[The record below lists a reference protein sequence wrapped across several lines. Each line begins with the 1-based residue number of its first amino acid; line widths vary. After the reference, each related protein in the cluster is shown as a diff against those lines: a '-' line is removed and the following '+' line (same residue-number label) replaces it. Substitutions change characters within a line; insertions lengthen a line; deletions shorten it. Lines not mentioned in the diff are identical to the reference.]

1 MKIKNPATLVTFPR
15 NGEIL
20 VYNYLTK
27 QAVTCAPEDI
37 YWLTL
42 AEDWISIE
50 EIAQR
55 HSQFDAQSIRD
66 QLLQLVSA
74 GILIADDTPEAAEEA
89 KYRKFWELGPAVGVF
104 HFSMLDNDFADTD
117 ESVRR
122 QRERTLHDPSPEL
135 MWKNSLAAIA
145 LPRQSSAETRPLFE
159 IMKRRRSNRNSLDN
173 PVTQQELADCL
184 FAGLGITGYTK
195 TETAILPL
203 KMTPSGG
210 ARNPFEA
217 FVWARNIEGLT
228 PGIYHYS
235 AQDHS
240 IEKIDSAVTA
250 TPAEMMKG
258 QDWANDMPAIIFL
271 VAVLR
276 RTTWKYNDPN
286 AYRVVMIEAGHIA
299 QNMMLASTGNKLTA
313 CPTAAIAHT
322 PVAAMLGLDDITETP
337 VYALMLGK
345 PSPVSDKLMTDQW
358 GTPLVPELTPPE
370 LQPDM
375 QAA

>member
-20 VYNYLTK
+20 VYNYMTK

-50 EIAQR
+50 EIAEN
-55 HSQFDAQSIRD
+55 HSQFDSRSIEE
-66 QLLQLVSA
+66 QMLHLVEA
-74 GILIADDTPEAAEEA
+74 GILIAEGTPEAAQEE
-89 KYRKFWELGPAVGVF
+89 KYRKSWELGPAVGVF
-104 HFSMLDNDFADTD
+104 HFSMLDNEFAGTD
-117 ESVRR
+117 ESIRR
-122 QRERTLHDPSPEL
+122 QRERTAHDPSPEL
-135 MWKNSLAAIA
+135 MWKNSPSAIA
-145 LPRQSSAETRPLFE
+145 LPRQSSVETRPLFD
-159 IMKRRRSNRNSLDN
+159 IMKRRRSNRNTLDN
-173 PVTQQELADCL
+173 PVSQQELADCL
-184 FAGLGITGYTK
+184 FAGLGITGYVK

-217 FVWARNIEGLT
+217 FVWARNVEGLAQ
-228 PGIYHYS
+228 GIYHYS
-235 AQDHS
+235 AYDHS

-250 TPAEMMKG
+250 SPAEMMKG
-258 QDWANDMPAIIFL
+258 QEWANDMPAIIFL

-299 QNMMLASTGNKLTA
+299 QNMMLASTSNKLTA

-322 PVAAMLGLDDITETP
+322 PVAAMLKLDDITETP
-337 VYALMLGK
+337 VYAVMIGK
-345 PSPVSDKLMTDQW
+345 PSPLSDKLMTDQW
-358 GTPLVPELTPPE
+358 GTPLVTEAQPA
-370 LQPDM
+370 LQ
-375 QAA
+375 AT